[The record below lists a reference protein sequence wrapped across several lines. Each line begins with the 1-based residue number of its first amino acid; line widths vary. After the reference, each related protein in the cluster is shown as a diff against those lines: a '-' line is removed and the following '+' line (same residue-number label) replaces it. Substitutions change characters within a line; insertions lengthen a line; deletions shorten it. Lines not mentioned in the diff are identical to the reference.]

1 MVFELTD
8 PLAEELIHAMENQD
22 ELYVLDAESG
32 CVVPAAEKEADEEN
46 IYTLPS
52 WSSEDGYKML
62 ETFVSELHAPL
73 ARAELKEVL
82 VSGRGVF
89 RNFKNVLKSYPEV
102 DRKFHFYKEKEMRAR
117 LYDWYNALR
126 ESWGLEKLEQEA
138 DEVGDLVHED
148 FVFRGYDPVQD
159 KDCVA
164 LGASAVAE
172 EFKTM
177 WPGEVGQAVSVLWHR
192 QCEYGSPAGVNGF
205 VCRTLS
211 DEFTGCIL
219 VSPCP
224 SSAKK
229 TVIVTSYF
237 VLQNYRGLGIG
248 GELISTCL
256 SHLRERGIQWVI
268 IADSIIPK
276 TLEPLL
282 TRMGFEQTGFGFA
295 ADLQRV

>member
-8 PLAEELIHAMENQD
+8 SLAEKLVHAMENQ
-22 ELYVLDAESG
+22 EEHFVLDAGS
-32 CVVPAAEKEADEEN
+32 CAVVLAEDAEADEEN
-46 IYTLPS
+46 FYTLPS

-62 ETFVSELHAPL
+62 ESFVSSLYAPL
-73 ARAELKEVL
+73 VREELRQVL
-82 VSGRGVF
+82 ISGRGVF
-89 RNFKNVLKSYPEV
+89 RNFKNVLKAYPEV
-102 DRKFHFYKEKEMRAR
+102 ERKFHFYKERKMRS
-117 LYDWYNALR
+117 LIFDWYNALR
-126 ESWGLEKLEQEA
+126 ESWGLEKLGQEIEEI
-138 DEVGDLVHED
+138 DDLVHED
-148 FVFRGYDPVQD
+148 FVFREYNPEQD

-164 LGASAVAE
+164 LGAGAVAE

-177 WPGEVGQAVSVLWHR
+177 WPGEEGQAAAVLWSR
-192 QCEYGSPAGVNGF
+192 QCEYGSPAGVYGF

-229 TVIVTSYF
+229 TVIVTSCF

-248 GELISTCL
+248 GELISACL

-268 IADSIIPK
+268 IADTIMPK
-276 TLEPLL
+276 TMEPLL
-282 TRMGFEQTGFGFA
+282 TRIGFEQTDFGFA
-295 ADLQRV
+295 ADLLKV